1 MSRHLALRSGLTT
14 ALVRVGL
21 LVGLALA
28 LGGCVS
34 IPARAWRNGQA
45 MESSRAY
52 QRVLDGD
59 MSFATRRDL
68 QNAVNF
74 GAFGFYREAPPFSP
88 FPTGGSW
95 R

>member
-1 MSRHLALRSGLTT
+1 MSLHMTLRSGHAKAVAHTGVLI
-14 ALVRVGL
+14 
-21 LVGLALA
+21 GLALA
-28 LGGCVS
+28 LGGCVT

-45 MESSRAY
+45 MEGSWAY
-52 QRVLDGD
+52 QRVLNGD

-68 QNAVNF
+68 QNVVNF

-88 FPTGGSW
+88 FPGAGGW